1 MLSRFDYRIDC
12 FPLGGGTLCCL
23 PRTDEPGAEGCRQAG
38 REPGLRNEVV
48 GPDQQKHGAPSL
60 LDVRGA
66 LGAAPGALATEGTPR
81 SAGSGGCRFLWI
93 WLRRYSGEAIE
104 ASCERV

>member
-81 SAGSGGCRFLWI
+81 SAGSGERMELP
-93 WLRRYSGEAIE
+93 RRGT
-104 ASCERV
+104 